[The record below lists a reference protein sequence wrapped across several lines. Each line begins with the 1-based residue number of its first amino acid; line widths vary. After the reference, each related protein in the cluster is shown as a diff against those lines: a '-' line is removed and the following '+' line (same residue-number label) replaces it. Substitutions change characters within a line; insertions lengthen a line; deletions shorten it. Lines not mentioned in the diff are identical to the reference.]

1 MAMGDTMTRHNY
13 GDVRHD
19 DSDGRPR
26 GSTMTGGTTTATGGM
41 TKATGDMT
49 TAMGSRVTGGRTT
62 TMGGTTT
69 RHEGGKGW
77 HDKGNDT
84 ALFHLKKSWCQ
95 EFVCA
100 RALFTYCKYVLFV
113 SIILKVPT
121 EFSFGMVSLWYLPT
135 RAGHL
140 LRTT

>member
-19 DSDGRPR
+19 DGDGRPR
-26 GSTMTGGTTTATGGM
+26 GSTTTGGTTTATGGM

-62 TMGGTTT
+62 TTGGTTT
-69 RHEGGKGW
+69 RHEGCKGR
-77 HDKGNDT
+77 HNKGNDT
-84 ALFHLKKSWCQ
+84 TLFRLKKSWCQ
-95 EFVCA
+95 EFLCA

-113 SIILKVPT
+113 SMILKVGT
-121 EFSFGMVSLWYLPT
+121 TSAVTAEKKELLPA

>member
-19 DSDGRPR
+19 DSNGRPR
-26 GSTMTGGTTTATGGM
+26 GSTMTGGM
-41 TKATGDMT
+41 TKAMGDMT

-62 TMGGTTT
+62 TTGGTTT
-69 RHEGGKGW
+69 RREGCKGR
-77 HDKGNDT
+77 HNKGNDT
-84 ALFHLKKSWCQ
+84 ALFRLKKSWCQ

-113 SIILKVPT
+113 STILKVPT
-121 EFSFGMVSLWYLPT
+121 EFSERS
-135 RAGHL
+135 
-140 LRTT
+140 